1 MIKAKKILVRS
12 PNWVG
17 DVVMATPAFRCIRE
31 NYADSHITLLIKGN
45 LRGII
50 DNSPWF
56 DDIIELVPKPKKDKN
71 KNLSSRKEFGKG
83 TKEYLRLIHKL
94 RTEKFDLGFIF
105 PNSFSSALSDM
116 AGRSWKT
123 GGI

>member
-1 MIKAKKILVRS
+1 MGQMIKAKKIFVRS

-17 DVVMATPAFRCIRE
+17 DVVMATPAFKCIRE

-56 DDIIELVPKPKKDKN
+56 DDIIELVPKVKKNRNEKP
-71 KNLSSRKEFGKG
+71 SSRKVFGKG
-83 TKEYLRLIHKL
+83 TNEYLRLIYKL
-94 RTEKFDLGFIF
+94 RIERFDL
-105 PNSFSSALSDM
+105 
-116 AGRSWKT
+116 
-123 GGI
+123 